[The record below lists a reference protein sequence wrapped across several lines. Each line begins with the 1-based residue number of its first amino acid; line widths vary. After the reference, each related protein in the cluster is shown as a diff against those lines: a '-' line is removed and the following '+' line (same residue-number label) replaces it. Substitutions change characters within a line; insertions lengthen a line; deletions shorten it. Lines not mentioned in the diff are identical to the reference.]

1 MPTPTHRHLPHH
13 HLPHQNLMEHS
24 STRVTPAA
32 VDRYTNRARRTEH
45 QRFGLS
51 PLAVR
56 PLFGEVIRTRPPLGA
71 APWAAGTDVLPSA
84 LAVYE
89 PGLSG
94 PRRFLARLGTSRTV
108 VMGLRPRPLSTKALV
123 SVGVGGVAGMMLA
136 QPFDAV
142 TFMAPLYGLALG
154 GVGGG
159 MGWMAVRG
167 RRATTIAVA
176 QWKPELDA
184 ISRILQNA
192 DRIGQPFLS
201 PSALRASLHSALW
214 HAVNAVGQ
222 PGEHDVIGAFDE
234 QLTALR
240 QATETTLAELE
251 SPSIANRKAAVSER
265 LATAVTE
272 LELTPTTV
280 LGEFDGP

>member
-1 MPTPTHRHLPHH
+1 MVPP
-13 HLPHQNLMEHS
+13 
-24 STRVTPAA
+24 STTVTPAA
-32 VDRYTNRARRTEH
+32 ADRYANRARRTEH

-51 PLAVR
+51 PRAVR
-56 PLFGEVIRTRPPLGA
+56 PLFGEAIPMRPPLGA
-71 APWAAGTDVLPSA
+71 TPWAAGTDILPSA

-108 VMGLRPRPLSTKALV
+108 VMGLRPRPLSTKALISV
-123 SVGVGGVAGMMLA
+123 SVGGVAGMMLA
-136 QPFDAV
+136 QPFDGV
-142 TFMAPLYGLALG
+142 TFLAPLYGLALG

-159 MGWMAVRG
+159 MGWLAVRG
-167 RRATTIAVA
+167 RRATTIAVG

-201 PSALRASLHSALW
+201 PAAMRASLHSALW

-222 PGEHDVIGAFDE
+222 PGEQDVIGAFDE
-234 QLTALR
+234 QLAALR

-265 LATAVTE
+265 LAAAVTE
-272 LELTPTTV
+272 LELTPTNAV
-280 LGEFDGP
+280 GEFEVGDRIS

>member
-1 MPTPTHRHLPHH
+1 MPTPSHRHLMVHP
-13 HLPHQNLMEHS
+13 S
-24 STRVTPAA
+24 KTVTPSAA
-32 VDRYTNRARRTEH
+32 DRSTNRARRTEH

-51 PLAVR
+51 PRAVR
-56 PLFGEVIRTRPPLGA
+56 PLFGEAIPARPPLGA
-71 APWAAGTDVLPSA
+71 TPWAAGTDILPSA

-108 VMGLRPRPLSTKALV
+108 VMGLRPRPLSTKALI

-136 QPFDAV
+136 QSFDAV
-142 TFMAPLYGLALG
+142 TFMAPLYGLAVG

-167 RRATTIAVA
+167 RRAATIAVA
-176 QWKPELDA
+176 QWKPELEA

-201 PSALRASLHSALW
+201 PAAMRASLHSALW

-222 PGEHDVIGAFDE
+222 PGEQDVIGAFDE
-234 QLTALR
+234 QLAALR

-265 LATAVTE
+265 LAAAVTE
-272 LELTPTTV
+272 LELTPARAV
-280 LGEFDGP
+280 GEVDAGDRIS